1 MNSFSITK
9 ELKSPLDVDG
19 IWSFIYYSY
28 SVKEKKAT
36 AFVRFLTSD
45 PLLSAY
51 QTHTFT
57 DVTHPLTKLVRLNIG
72 GTLVGNV
79 AYNRNNLNGIVSR
92 VNLLT

>member
-9 ELKSPLDVDG
+9 DLKSPLDADG
-19 IWSFIYYSY
+19 VWSYVYYSY
-28 SVKEKKAT
+28 SVKERKAT
-36 AFVRFLTSD
+36 AFARFLTND
-45 PLLSAY
+45 PVLSAY

-79 AYNRNNLNGIVSR
+79 AYNRLNLNGIISR
-92 VNLLT
+92 LNLHT